1 MGRDDVWRR
10 DEPESP
16 CIKVCQIHP
25 TERIC
30 VGCFRTIQ
38 EIGMWSVMSAEERR
52 EVMAELPARASRV
65 SRRRGGRRARASGP
79 AGPAAGQGDPPK
91 L

>member
-52 EVMAELPARASRV
+52 EVLADLPERAGRV
-65 SRRRGGRRARASGP
+65 KRRRGGRRARAEGGP
-79 AGPAAGQGDPPK
+79 GTAGRGDPPK

>member
-10 DEPESP
+10 DEVESP
-16 CIKVCQIHP
+16 CIKICQIHP
-25 TERIC
+25 AERIC

-38 EIGMWSVMSAEERR
+38 EIGMWSVMSPEERR
-52 EVMAELPARASRV
+52 EVMDELPGRAQRV
-65 SRRRGGRRARASGP
+65 GRRRGGRRSR
-79 AGPAAGQGDPPK
+79 QGGGGEPPK

>member
-1 MGRDDVWRR
+1 MGKNDVWRR
-10 DEPESP
+10 DEVQSP

-30 VGCFRTIQ
+30 VGCYRSTQ
-38 EIGMWSVMSAEERR
+38 EIGMWSLMSDEERR
-52 EVMAELPARASRV
+52 EVLDELPQRASRV
-65 SRRRGGRRARASGP
+65 SRRRGGRRARAGR
-79 AGPAAGQGDPPK
+79 GEPPQ

>member
-1 MGRDDVWRR
+1 MSDDVWRR
-10 DEPESP
+10 DEVESP

-30 VGCFRTIQ
+30 IGCYRSIQ
-38 EIGMWSVMSAEERR
+38 EIGMWSVMSDEERR
-52 EVMAELPARASRV
+52 AVLAELPDRASRV
-65 SRRRGGRRARASGP
+65 SRRRGGRRARKG
-79 AGPAAGQGDPPK
+79 AGQGAVPK